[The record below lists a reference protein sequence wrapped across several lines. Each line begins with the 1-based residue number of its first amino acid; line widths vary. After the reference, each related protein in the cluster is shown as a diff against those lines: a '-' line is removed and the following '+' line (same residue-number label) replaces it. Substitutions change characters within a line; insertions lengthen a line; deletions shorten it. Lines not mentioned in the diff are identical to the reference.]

1 MLKSQQGK
9 TTLLI
14 EKRIKEKKRN
24 SKKKQAIKIQKLL
37 DLTRNRHYKIKQLKK
52 PLCLLKILF
61 FFALYMYLP
70 EFQKIFDLDSAYKK
84 ENHIEQKHKSKN
96 NPFCI

>member
-1 MLKSQQGK
+1 
-9 TTLLI
+9 
-14 EKRIKEKKRN
+14 
-24 SKKKQAIKIQKLL
+24 
-37 DLTRNRHYKIKQLKK
+37 
-52 PLCLLKILF
+52 
-61 FFALYMYLP
+61 MYLP